1 MANAVRVEQ
10 RRQDK
15 LGVYDPASMTR
26 VTEVISECSRQ
37 RSYVIGLIHTD
48 NREEMGLVVP

>member
-1 MANAVRVEQ
+1 MTNAVRVEQ

-15 LGVYDPASMTR
+15 LGVYDPESMTR

-48 NREEMGLVVP
+48 NREEMGLVVS